1 MGATRR
7 PSVGS
12 CSSSNCAIARCGRG
26 ARPRTK
32 GRNVSNFDQSDSQI
46 PANIADG
53 RSGSP
58 LPAIVKMV
66 TRSFRNGMNE
76 ASDLANR
83 CDLPDNAFIID
94 R

>member
-1 MGATRR
+1 M
-7 PSVGS
+7 
-12 CSSSNCAIARCGRG
+12 
-26 ARPRTK
+26 PRTK

-46 PANIADG
+46 PAKIGDG

-58 LPAIVKMV
+58 LPAIVNMV
-66 TRSFRNGMNE
+66 TRSFRKNE

-83 CDLPDNAFIID
+83 CDFPDNAFIID